1 MKNTGYLTAG
11 VVIISAFYGCST
23 APVVNS
29 QAVVQEKPPVAVSAE
44 NTAKTAAD
52 AAGQT
57 LMDAAGACKTE
68 EVKKLTIEGADVNA
82 ITHDKYEVTPLMKAA
97 EKGCYDTAKALID
110 AGADVKKISRYG
122 YTSLM
127 YAAKGGNKEL
137 VKLLID
143 KGVDVDQM
151 GCMFTTALGWAA
163 NKDTVEIL
171 RKAGAK

>member
-11 VVIISAFYGCST
+11 VFIISAFYGCAT

-29 QAVVQEKPPVAVSAE
+29 QAALQEKLPAAVSAE
-44 NTAKTAAD
+44 NTSKTAAD
-52 AAGQT
+52 AAGQA
-57 LMDAAGACKTE
+57 LMDAAGECKTE

-97 EKGCYDTAKALID
+97 EKGCYEMAKALID

-151 GCMFTTALGWAA
+151 GHMFATALSWAA
-163 NKDTVEIL
+163 NEETAEIL
-171 RKAGAK
+171 KKAGAK